1 MTLQI
6 RSKNRL
12 GRAGWG
18 FSHTLVWV
26 YVLLVLIPVYFLL
39 ISPFKSNPEIFN
51 TPFALPQTFRFSNFV
66 SAWQNASLGPG
77 LLNSLLITV
86 GAEILTIALALPAA
100 FSLARSLTRLSAV
113 VERLF
118 LLGFLI
124 PGFAA
129 LVPTVLFAVRLNL
142 LYTPEILIFYFAATA
157 LPLSVIVLT
166 AFLRTIPKELE
177 EAARMDGAGWFVV
190 LLRIYLPLCLP
201 GVVTVVLLNFLAFW
215 NEFIFSLVLLGPDPA
230 VRTVQVALPD
240 LTSTTG
246 TQYGLLLA
254 GVLVAFLPPLLV
266 YASLQ
271 KRMRS
276 AMITGAVKG

>member
-1 MTLQI
+1 M
-6 RSKNRL
+6 
-12 GRAGWG
+12 GWAL
-18 FSHTLVWV
+18 SHMLVWV
-26 YVLLVLIPVYFLL
+26 YVLLVLIPLYFLL
-39 ISPFKSNPEIFN
+39 ISPFKSNTAIFN
-51 TPFALPQTFRFSNFV
+51 SPFSLPHAFSISNFV
-66 SAWQNASLGPG
+66 NAWNDASLGAG
-77 LLNSLLITV
+77 LLNSMLITV
-86 GAEILTIALALPAA
+86 GAEVLTIVLALPAA
-100 FSLARSLTRLSAV
+100 FSLARSTGRLSAA

-118 LLGFLI
+118 LLGFLV

-142 LYTPEILIFYFAATA
+142 LYTHEILIFYFTATA

-190 LLRIYLPLCLP
+190 LLRIYLPMSLP
-201 GVVTVVLLNFLAFW
+201 GVMTVVLLNFLAFW

-240 LTSTTG
+240 LIGTTG

-254 GVLVAFLPPLLV
+254 GVLIAFLPPLLV
-266 YASLQ
+266 YAVLQ
-271 KRMRS
+271 KRMQS
-276 AMITGAVKG
+276 AMSAGAVKG

>member
-1 MTLQI
+1 M
-6 RSKNRL
+6 
-12 GRAGWG
+12 
-18 FSHTLVWV
+18 
-26 YVLLVLIPVYFLL
+26 LIPLYFLL
-39 ISPFKSNPEIFN
+39 ISPFKSNQEIFN
-51 TPFALPQTFRFSNFV
+51 TPFALPQTFGFSNFIN
-66 SAWQNASLGPG
+66 AWHDASLGPG
-77 LLNSLLITV
+77 LLNSVLITV

-100 FSLARSLTRLSAV
+100 FSLARSMTRLSAA

-129 LVPTVLFAVRLNL
+129 LVPTVLFAVHLNL

-190 LLRIYLPLCLP
+190 LLRIFLPLSLP
-201 GVVTVVLLNFLAFW
+201 GIVTVVLLNFLAFW
-215 NEFIFSLVLLGPDPA
+215 NEFIFSIVLLGPDPA

-266 YASLQ
+266 YAFLQ
-271 KRMRS
+271 KRMQS